1 MAHRCVSDRS
11 GRTLSP
17 PRVVTGPEWLGRPD
31 AGCARRRQH
40 RSGAPQRPPAVTRSS
55 PCPPTERPAA
65 APSRPPAP
73 WPPRASGPR
82 CWSVRERLN
91 GRGGQ
96 KAIADGLSDWIDEAA
111 QRFAIP
117 GVPEELRT
125 QVVALWDLASRQAD
139 GRWAEARGALEARLA
154 ASEAAQAATLAEL
167 ELATTAISAHLATLA
182 ALQAERA
189 AADRPA
195 RRPEPGPGGPHA
207 RDRGAAAGTWTRPSS
222 TAEQYAGE
230 RDTQARRADR
240 EAQRADATKASLDAA
255 HGQILTLQ
263 VQVGEL
269 STQGAL
275 LEQARNTAEA
285 ALGPLREDLER
296 MRQAIVERDGQ
307 VQALTLALGREQ
319 EGREADVQHWLAR
332 LEERQAEV
340 AAARARETAWGEER
354 QRLQEAVARLR
365 RELHALQHP
374 EPPPAA
380 NASPNPF

>member
-1 MAHRCVSDRS
+1 MSAH
-11 GRTLSP
+11 GET
-17 PRVVTGPEWLGRPD
+17 
-31 AGCARRRQH
+31 RRRAFEAACTLAAE
-40 RSGAPQRPPAVTRSS
+40 GQRPTLL
-55 PCPPTERPAA
+55 
-65 APSRPPAP
+65 
-73 WPPRASGPR
+73 
-82 CWSVRERLN
+82 SVRERLN

-111 QRFAIP
+111 TRFTIP
-117 GVPEELRT
+117 GVPEELRA

-154 ASEAAQAATLAEL
+154 ASEAAHTATLGDL
-167 ELATTAISAHLATLA
+167 ELATTAISAHLATIA
-182 ALQAERA
+182 AHQTERA
-189 AADRPA
+189 ALVDRRDALSLDLEA
-195 RRPEPGPGGPHA
+195 RRAEITALRADLEAA
-207 RDRGAAAGTWTRPSS
+207 RVD
-222 TAEQYAGE
+222 AEQLASA
-230 RDTQARRADR
+230 RDTQARRAER
-240 EAQRADATKASLDAA
+240 EAQRADATKASLDTA

-285 ALGPLREDLER
+285 ALGPLRAELER

-332 LEERQAEV
+332 LEERQGEV
-340 AAARARETAWGEER
+340 TAARARETTWGEER

-365 RELHALQHP
+365 RERHALQHP
-374 EPPPAA
+374 EAPPAA
-380 NASPNPF
+380 SDSPVPS

>member
-1 MAHRCVSDRS
+1 MSAH
-11 GRTLSP
+11 GET
-17 PRVVTGPEWLGRPD
+17 
-31 AGCARRRQH
+31 RRRAFEAACTLAAE
-40 RSGAPQRPPAVTRSS
+40 GQRPTLL
-55 PCPPTERPAA
+55 
-65 APSRPPAP
+65 
-73 WPPRASGPR
+73 
-82 CWSVRERLN
+82 SVRERLN

-111 QRFAIP
+111 TRFAIP

-154 ASEAAQAATLAEL
+154 ASEAAQAVTRAEL
-167 ELATTAISAHLATLA
+167 ELATTAISTHLATLA

-189 AADRPA
+189 ALIGQRDALSLDLEA
-195 RRPEPGPGGPHA
+195 RRAEIA
-207 RDRGAAAGTWTRPSS
+207 ALRGDLDAAQI

-230 RDTQARRADR
+230 RDTQARRAER
-240 EAQRADATKASLDAA
+240 EAQRADATKASLDTA

-285 ALGPLREDLER
+285 TLGPLRAELER

-307 VQALTLALGREQ
+307 VQALTLTLALGRDQ

-332 LEERQAEV
+332 LEERQGEV

-354 QRLQEAVARLR
+354 QRLQETVARLR
-365 RELHALQHP
+365 REFHALHSTRNRRGRPVARQRFP
-374 EPPPAA
+374 EPGKDPAGLSAGAGSAGSAATAPVPRRTHTTPRLSGLSGQATMPPV
-380 NASPNPF
+380 